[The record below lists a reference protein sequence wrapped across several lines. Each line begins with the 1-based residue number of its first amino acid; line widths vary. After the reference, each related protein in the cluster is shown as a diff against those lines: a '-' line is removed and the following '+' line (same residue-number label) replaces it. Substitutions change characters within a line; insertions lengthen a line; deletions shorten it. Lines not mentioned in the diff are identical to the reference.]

1 MPRLSLY
8 KPTKGNDDHFINR
21 TMSEMFTVGGVDVY
35 VHKYLGPIA
44 QPATNA
50 TNPGTTGITGIQDLL
65 FLENRDRKYD
75 TSVYNIRTIYRINDN
90 DFDLTQFGLFLTGDT
105 MFAVFH
111 YDDMIDVIGRK
122 LMVGDVLELPNLI
135 DYYPLDEGVGAALKR
150 FYVIQDATRAAEGF
164 AATYWPHLW
173 RCKLQPLVDSQE
185 YKDILDNL
193 PATDSGDS
201 TNTLGEVIST
211 YNKYIAINDAIVT
224 RAEQDV
230 PKSGYDTTTIY
241 TETVDQYGYPVDP
254 GALDASDLSPDASS
268 NIADASAQTLTSAVK
283 VEGYLTGDALPPNGA
298 TVAAGIAFPN
308 APGQGDYHLRLDYI
322 PNRLFRYDG
331 RRWVKVEDSVR
342 TNLTPGTEN
351 QTQLSGFIND
361 TNQFMSN
368 SVAWD
373 GIRISTPY
381 TPPANAATLSFTLST
396 KTVVIKVPYNSTY
409 GVRTRLNGL
418 PIENTISNSSG
429 NIAVTITGPIYP
441 RKLRITS
448 ATSTGGNATVRFAS
462 QPVTPFVVGQNII
475 VSGVAGSTAFNGSW
489 TVIGANA
496 SSAIYT
502 LAGNLTGTVSSATVA
517 DGSPLPIGG
526 LLEYTVYEHVINE
539 RQSLSQ
545 ALRPSADNI

>member
-8 KPTKGNDDHFINR
+8 KPTKGNDDKFINK

-35 VHKYLGPIA
+35 VHKYLGPLA
-44 QPATNA
+44 QTNA
-50 TNPGTTGITGIQDLL
+50 SATETGATGIMGIQDLL

-75 TSVYNIRTIYRINDN
+75 TSVYTIRTIYRINDN

-111 YDDMIDVIGRK
+111 YDDMIDIIGRK

-135 DYYPLDEGVGAALKR
+135 DYYPLDEGIGAALKR
-150 FYVIQDATRAAEGF
+150 FYVVNDASRAAEGF
-164 AATYWPHLW
+164 AQTWWPHLW
-173 RCKLQPLVDSQE
+173 RVKLQPLVDSQE

-201 TNTLGEVIST
+201 DNTLGEVIST
-211 YNKYIAINDAIVT
+211 YNKYIEINDAIVT

-241 TETVDQYGYPVDP
+241 TEVLNEHGYPVDP
-254 GALDASDLSPDASS
+254 GALDASDMNPDASS
-268 NIADASAQTLTSAVK
+268 NIANASAQTLTSAVK

-298 TVAAGIAFPN
+298 TVAAGIAFPVT
-308 APGQGDYHLRLDYI
+308 PGQGDYFLRLDYI

-331 RRWVKVEDSVR
+331 RRWVKVEDAVR

-368 SVAWD
+368 SAAWD
-373 GIRISTPY
+373 AIRISSSY
-381 TPPANAATLSFTLST
+381 VPPANAATLSFTLST
-396 KTVVIKVPYNSTY
+396 KTVVTKVAYNNKY
-409 GVRTRLNGL
+409 GARTRLDGL
-418 PIENTISNSSG
+418 PITNTISNSSG
-429 NIAVTITGPIYP
+429 NIAVTITGPLYP

-448 ATSTGGNATVRFAS
+448 ATATGGNATVRFAS
-462 QPVTPFVVGQNII
+462 QPTTPFVVGQDILI
-475 VSGVAGSTAFNGSW
+475 AGVTGSTAFNGSYIV
-489 TVIGANA
+489 TAANA
-496 SSAIYT
+496 SSASYT
-502 LAGNLTGTVSSATVA
+502 LAGNLTGVVSSATIA
-517 DGSPLPIGG
+517 DASPLPIGSV
-526 LLEYTVYEHVINE
+526 LEYTIYRNVINE

-545 ALRPSADNI
+545 ALRPSADN

>member
-8 KPTKGNDDHFINR
+8 KPTKGNDDKFINR

-35 VHKYLGPIA
+35 VHKYLGPLA
-44 QPATNA
+44 QANASATESGA
-50 TNPGTTGITGIQDLL
+50 TGIMGIQDLL

-75 TSVYNIRTIYRINDN
+75 TSVYTMRTIYRINDN
-90 DFDLTQFGLFLTGDT
+90 DFDLQQFGLFLTGDT
-105 MFAVFH
+105 MFAVVH

-150 FYVIQDATRAAEGF
+150 FYVVNDASRAAEGF
-164 AATYWPHLW
+164 AQTWWPHLW
-173 RCKLQPLVDSQE
+173 RVKLQPLVDSQE
-185 YKDILDNL
+185 YKDILNNL
-193 PATDSGDS
+193 PASNDETN

-211 YNKYIAINDAIVT
+211 YNKYIEINDAIVT

-230 PKSGYDTTTIY
+230 PKSGYDTSTFY
-241 TETVDQYGYPVDP
+241 TENVNAHGLPVDP
-254 GALDASDLSPDASS
+254 GALDASDMSPDASS

-283 VEGYLTGDALPPNGA
+283 IEGYLTGDALPPNGA
-298 TVAAGIAFPN
+298 TVAAGIAFPA

-342 TNLTPGTEN
+342 TNLTPGVEN

-368 SVAWD
+368 GAAWD
-373 GIRISTPY
+373 AIRISNSYVPA
-381 TPPANAATLSFTLST
+381 ANAATLSFTLST
-396 KTVVIKVPYNSTY
+396 KTVVVKVPYNSTY
-409 GVRTRLNGL
+409 GARTRLDGL
-418 PIENTISNSSG
+418 PITNTISNSSG
-429 NIAVTITGPIYP
+429 NIAVTITGPLYP

-448 ATSTGGNATVRFAS
+448 ATATGGNATIRFAS
-462 QPVTPFVVGQNII
+462 QSTTPFVVGQDILI
-475 VSGVAGSTAFNGSW
+475 AGVAGSTAFNGSYVV
-489 TVIGANA
+489 TTANA
-496 SSAIYT
+496 SSASYT
-502 LAGNLTGTVSSATVA
+502 LAGNLTGVVSSATVA
-517 DGSPLPIGG
+517 DASPLPIGSV
-526 LLEYTVYEHVINE
+526 LEYTIYRNVVNE

-545 ALRPSADNI
+545 ALRPSADN

>member
-8 KPTKGNDDHFINR
+8 KPTKGNDDKFINR

-35 VHKYLGPIA
+35 VHKYLGPLA
-44 QPATNA
+44 QANASATESGA
-50 TNPGTTGITGIQDLL
+50 TGIMGIQDLL

-75 TSVYNIRTIYRINDN
+75 TSVYTMRTIYRINDN

-105 MFAVFH
+105 MFAVVH
-111 YDDMIDVIGRK
+111 YDDMIDIIGRK

-150 FYVIQDATRAAEGF
+150 FYVVNDASRAAEGF
-164 AATYWPHLW
+164 AQTWWPHLW
-173 RCKLQPLVDSQE
+173 RVKLQPLVDSQE
-185 YKDILDNL
+185 YKDILNNL
-193 PATDSGDS
+193 PASNDETN

-211 YNKYIAINDAIVT
+211 YNKYIEINDAIVT

-230 PKSGYDTTTIY
+230 PKSGYDTSTFY
-241 TETVDQYGYPVDP
+241 TENVNAHGLPVDP
-254 GALDASDLSPDASS
+254 GALDASDMSPDASS

-283 VEGYLTGDALPPNGA
+283 IEGYLTGDALPPNGA
-298 TVAAGIAFPN
+298 TVAAGIAFPA

-342 TNLTPGTEN
+342 TNLTPGVEN

-368 SVAWD
+368 GAAWD
-373 GIRISTPY
+373 AIRISSSY

-396 KTVVIKVPYNSTY
+396 KTVVVKVPYNSTY
-409 GVRTRLNGL
+409 GARTKLDGL
-418 PIENTISNSSG
+418 PITNTISNSSG
-429 NIAVTITGPIYP
+429 NVAVTITGPLYP

-448 ATSTGGNATVRFAS
+448 ATATGGNATVRFAS
-462 QPVTPFVVGQNII
+462 QSTTPFVVGQDILI
-475 VSGVAGSTAFNGSW
+475 AGVAGSTAFNGSYVV
-489 TVIGANA
+489 TTANA
-496 SSAIYT
+496 SSASYT
-502 LAGNLTGTVSSATVA
+502 LAGNLTGVVSSATVA
-517 DGSPLPIGG
+517 DASPLPIGSV
-526 LLEYTVYEHVINE
+526 LEYTIYRNVVNE

-545 ALRPSADNI
+545 ALRPSADN